1 MSKEKIKRFVKEH
14 KKEIIVGSLC
24 LVAGFN
30 CAKNKYCIS
39 DDDRR
44 LIETFNRINK
54 RNVCEDD
61 FKKAFIEHVGKAN
74 KVCSFK
80 HSGDGGTITEL
91 CDVIAKSYG
100 DSEIGIGALVFSR
113 KA

>member
-30 CAKNKYCIS
+30 CAKNKYYIS
-39 DDDRR
+39 NDDRK

-54 RNVCEDD
+54 HNMWEGD
-61 FKKAFIEHVGKAN
+61 FKKAFIEHVGNAS

-80 HSGDGGTITEL
+80 HTGDGGPMKEL
-91 CDVIAKSYG
+91 SEVIAKSYG
-100 DSEIGIGALVFSR
+100 DSDLGIGALVFSR

>member
-30 CAKNKYCIS
+30 CAKNKYYIS
-39 DDDRR
+39 DDDKK
-44 LIETFNRINK
+44 LIETFNRI
-54 RNVCEDD
+54 DGD
-61 FKKAFIEHVGKAN
+61 FKKVFIEHVGKSSKICN
-74 KVCSFK
+74 FK
-80 HSGDGGTITEL
+80 HSGNGGQITEL
-91 CDVIAKSYG
+91 CDVISKSYG
-100 DSEIGIGALVFSR
+100 DSDLGIGALVFSR

>member
-1 MSKEKIKRFVKEH
+1 MSKEKLKRFVKEH

-39 DDDRR
+39 NDDRK

-54 RNVCEDD
+54 HNVCEGD
-61 FKKAFIEHVGKAN
+61 FKKVFIEHVGKSSR
-74 KVCSFK
+74 VCNFK
-80 HSGDGGTITEL
+80 HSGNGGQITEL
-91 CDVIAKSYG
+91 CDVISKSYG
-100 DSEIGIGALVFSR
+100 DSDLGIGALVFSR